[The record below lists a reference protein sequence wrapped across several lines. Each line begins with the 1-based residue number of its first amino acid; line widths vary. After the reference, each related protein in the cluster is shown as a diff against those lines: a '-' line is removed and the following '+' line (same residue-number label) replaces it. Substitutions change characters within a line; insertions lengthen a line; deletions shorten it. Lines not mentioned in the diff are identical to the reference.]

1 MITEKQLL
9 KWGFEKEQTI
19 FGTTYMFAIS
29 TRSRDELTIPTEYVE
44 VDIERKEV
52 AISYNHNYIA
62 LTNCTIKRKVDQ
74 ALRLLGL
81 PSIDKLKE
89 IKK

>member
-9 KWGFEKEQTI
+9 KWGFEKGNEI
-19 FGTTYMFAIS
+19 
-29 TRSRDELTIPTEYVE
+29 IPPITFFRFVVTDDNGHGRYEYVE
-44 VDIERKEV
+44 YRPDTETLEI
-52 AISYNHNYIA
+52 YHDFNY
-62 LTNCTIKRKVDQ
+62 LLLKGVTTKRKADQ